1 MDGARS
7 IGHFGTECGTSSD
20 HVPGGLRR
28 VDGGCRLQVEV
39 GEVLEPREASLGDA
53 ALAASGPAVVEL
65 G

>member
-20 HVPGGLRR
+20 HTSGGLGR

-39 GEVLEPREASLGDA
+39 GEALEPREASLGDA
-53 ALAASGPAVVEL
+53 ALAASGPAVVEF

>member
-7 IGHFGTECGTSSD
+7 IGHFGTECSTSSD
-20 HVPGGLRR
+20 HVSGGLRR

-39 GEVLEPREASLGDA
+39 GEVLGPREASLGDA

>member
-1 MDGARS
+1 MAGARS
-7 IGHFGTECGTSSD
+7 IGHYGTECGTGSD
-20 HVPGGLRR
+20 YVPGGLRR

-53 ALAASGPAVVEL
+53 ALAASGPAVVEF